1 MLRRFLLTLL
11 QRSFFVLLL
20 ICLGCS
26 AQSNPTSPT
35 PTDTSKAIER
45 QVRAYYKLP
54 PDVQVVI
61 GPVRPSDFPSYDAV
75 KLAFLKGTR
84 KDEYDFLLSK
94 DRKTLVKMTTLDL
107 TKDPNAE
114 VVKKIDLS
122 GRPTRGNK
130 NAKVVVVNYDD
141 FQCPFCSRMHQNL
154 FPEIYKEYGDR
165 VLFIYKDFPLEEIHP
180 WAVHAA
186 VNANC
191 LAAQNNDAYWDY
203 ADYLHANQHAINA
216 EQGHEAQI
224 SALDRS
230 ALLQAQQ
237 HNLDNVKLIACMKA
251 QDETAIKASVKEGD
265 SLGVQ
270 ATPTLF
276 VNGEEMDGALPIA
289 EIRALLDRAL
299 TQAGVQPPAHPV
311 SSAGQSGPAAK

>member
-1 MLRRFLLTLL
+1 MARRFLLTLL
-11 QRSFFVLLL
+11 KRSFLVLLA

-26 AQSNPTSPT
+26 AQSNSTSP
-35 PTDTSKAIER
+35 DTSKAIER
-45 QVRAYYKLP
+45 QVRSYYKLP

-61 GPVRPSDFPSYDAV
+61 GPVRPSDFANYDAV
-75 KLAFLKGTR
+75 KLSFLKGAR
-84 KDEYDFLLSK
+84 KDDYDFLLSK
-94 DRKTLVKMTTLDL
+94 DRKTLIKMTTLDL

-114 VVKKIDLS
+114 IVKKMDLN

-154 FPEIYKEYGDR
+154 FPAIYKEYGDR
-165 VLFIYKDFPLEEIHP
+165 VLFIYKDYPLEEIHP

-203 ADYLHANQHAINA
+203 ADYLHANQNVING
-216 EQGHEAQI
+216 EQGKDAQI
-224 SALDRS
+224 GLLDRT

-237 HNLDNVKLIACMKA
+237 HNLDSAKLIACLKA
-251 QDETAIKASVKEGD
+251 QDQTAVKASLKEGD
-265 SLGVQ
+265 SVGVQ

-276 VNGEEMDGALPIA
+276 VNGEEMDGALPLA
-289 EIRALLDRAL
+289 EIRAVLDRAL
-299 TQAGVQPPAHPV
+299 TQAGVQPPVHPGV
-311 SSAGQSGPAAK
+311 SQAESGAVAK